1 MNRFS
6 INEVLDIVDNVTNEE
21 YEVSLQNRNQIC
33 DLLNTLDNFDSDM
46 QEMLLYELNVY
57 KNFSEKVL
65 RILNKYHIKDLD
77 KLDQVLFE
85 QRLW

>member
-6 INEVLDIVDNVTNEE
+6 INEVLDIVDNITNEE

-33 DLLNTLDNFDSDM
+33 DLLNTLDNSDLDV
-46 QEMLLYELNVY
+46 QEMLLYELSVY
-57 KNFSEKVL
+57 KNFSERVL
-65 RILNKYHIKDLD
+65 QVLNKYHIKDLD
-77 KLDQVLFE
+77 KLDRVLFE